1 MWEGKMIY
9 ILVALEAE
17 FDASKLE
24 KGKYEVVYTGVGK
37 VNAAF
42 AATKYASRSHC
53 KAIVNYGTAGALNR
67 ALIGKLLEVGTLY
80 QRDMDARPLTPLG
93 ETPYDKK
100 DAGAIQICNSPYS
113 ISTGDNFVTD
123 TPEIETDLV
132 DMESYAIAKVCNKLA
147 VPFYCVKYASDFADE
162 NAAEHW
168 QDNVDK
174 GAAAFKEWLK
184 IYELD
189 RNR

>member
-1 MWEGKMIY
+1 MIY

-17 FDASKLE
+17 FDSSLLD

-53 KAIVNYGTAGALNR
+53 KAVINYGTAGALNQD
-67 ALIGKLLEVGTLY
+67 LIGKLLEVGTLY

-93 ETPYDKK
+93 ETPYDKR
-100 DAGAIQICNSPYS
+100 DAGAIQICNSPYT

-174 GAAAFKEWLK
+174 GVTAFKEWLK